1 MAKSEHEIWK
11 SHPDILGIE
20 VSTLGNVRTLDKVV
34 PTKSGNRFIKGRI
47 LKQHISKSNGYSYVG
62 FRIDGKFV
70 SKRVHRLVAQTFIP
84 NPDNLHQVNH
94 KNCDRSDNRVEN
106 LEWCTVSYNNRYREE
121 FGKAKG
127 LPVFAINLSTMEIS
141 QFSSQTEASR
151 KLGVFQQHIN
161 HVIKGKRKQTG
172 GFWFTNADDNVDDV
186 IKHKL
191 EGVD

>member
-1 MAKSEHEIWK
+1 MENQTEIWK
-11 SHPDILGIE
+11 SLPGVHGVE
-20 VSTLGNVRTLDKVV
+20 VSTFGNVRALDRVV
-34 PTKSGNRFIKGRI
+34 PRKNGAYHIKGHV
-47 LKQHISKSNGYSYVG
+47 LKQCNDKDGYLLVHIP
-62 FRIDGKFV
+62 IDGK
-70 SKRVHRLVAQTFIP
+70 SITKKVHRLVAQTFLP
-84 NPDNLHQVNH
+84 NPNGLPMVNH
-94 KNCDRSDNRVEN
+94 KDCNRANNHVEN

-127 LPVFAINLSTMEIS
+127 LPVLAINLSTMEIS